1 MSAVLPNFT
10 SKLIDAGRLELLNP
24 VGTGTCGT
32 VYLAIDHHA
41 STPSHP
47 ARRAIKVVQKAG
59 PSARDTQ
66 HQQRE
71 FRIQALVSD
80 VPSVHKLLEVY
91 EDEGYFYLISDYR
104 DCDLFDLIKEG
115 IVFDHND
122 EHIRSAFVQVL
133 DAVHGCHRKKVYHRD
148 LKPENILCT
157 ADGEKVYLADFGSAT
172 PMAKSYLRDRGT
184 DCYLSPE
191 CVDHETSSGPYWT
204 KYADIWALGV
214 ILFNLI
220 SGGRRPWKEATLDD
234 PAFKRFLED
243 ENYLESKFG
252 ISIGAASLLKRIF
265 STNPITRPSI
275 ACIRSNVLRLET
287 FFADFEQDSTDESD
301 DGSEFGSVVSEDV
314 PQPID
319 VLGQKRPLP
328 RRMSPSEDDF
338 ARGLT
343 AALEKMDPRSLAILA
358 REEDRLEGCIPG
370 VYGGG
375 RRRTWWQKAPCVIG
389 HR

>member
-10 SKLIDAGRLELLNP
+10 SKLIDAGRLEMLKP
-24 VGTGTCGT
+24 VGAGTRGS

-41 STPSHP
+41 STPSCP

-66 HQQRE
+66 HQRRE
-71 FRIQALVSD
+71 FSIQALVSD
-80 VPSVHKLLEVY
+80 IPSVHKLLEVY
-91 EDEGYFYLISDYR
+91 EDEGYFYLVSDYH

-115 IVFDHND
+115 IVFDHHD
-122 EHIRSAFVQVL
+122 ERIRSAFVQVL
-133 DAVHGCHRKKVYHRD
+133 DAVQGCHHKKVYHRN

-157 ADGEKVYLADFGSAT
+157 ADGEKMFLADFGSAT

-184 DCYLSPE
+184 DYYLSPE

-220 SGGRRPWKEATLDD
+220 SGGRRPWKEASPDD
-234 PAFKRFLED
+234 PSFKSFLED
-243 ENYLESKFG
+243 EYYFEFRFG
-252 ISIGAASLLKRIF
+252 ISVGAANLLKRIF
-265 STNPITRPSI
+265 SAKPIMRPSI
-275 ACIRSNVLRLET
+275 AWIRSNVLRLET
-287 FFADFEQDSTDESD
+287 FFAEFEHDSTDESD
-301 DGSEFGSVVSEDV
+301 DGSEFGSVASEDV
-314 PQPID
+314 EPVD

-328 RRMSPSEDDF
+328 RRMSPSEDEF

-358 REEDRLEGCIPG
+358 REEQRLEGCIPG

-375 RRRTWWQKAPCVIG
+375 RRRAWCQKAPCAIG
-389 HR
+389 HL